1 MPRLTQITIEG
12 FRSISD
18 QIVLNF
24 PDKKP
29 VILIGENNAGKSNII
44 RAIDLM
50 FGEFHPKFKKLEDY
64 DHYNRDTNNKVI
76 IEATVSGLVGT
87 LTYNYSNKSNC
98 SGFKFRSNKGK
109 DNDFVGIQSIDG
121 AENQY
126 VKGELR
132 DELLCI
138 VVNSEQNLNFQLSYS
153 SKYTLLSKVTKA
165 FHDKLVEDK
174 TRVEKLKGF
183 FENIKSTFL
192 EVEEFRNFN
201 ANMST
206 IADSFISN
214 MTHALAFDF
223 SAYDPSNYFK
233 TLRVHPTENG
243 QTRAYEELGT
253 GQQQILALSFAHAYA
268 KSFLGQ
274 GLIFVIDEPEAHL
287 HPLAQKWLAKK
298 MFKMA
303 EDGLQIIITTHSP
316 YFIDLNFLD
325 GINLVR
331 KNEETTYTV
340 SSNAKLLCDFCIK
353 TGSNS
358 SKTKEETIIP
368 FYANNSTSHI
378 LSGFFA
384 NKIILVEGPTEELA
398 LPIYFE
404 RLGFDPTE
412 FGIEILGVGGKGNL
426 AKWWRLFTLY
436 RIPTFVCFD
445 NDAKEDDAKGD
456 KRKDALKTI
465 GIKETELDGILNTKN
480 WSISEKFC
488 VFGKDFEATMRTSFE
503 NYSVFEKKVIEQLG
517 SSSKNLIARETAK
530 LIDLKNES
538 EGKKQLQLFI
548 DKIKILTID

>member
-12 FRSISD
+12 FRSIND
-18 QIVLNF
+18 QIVINF

-29 VILIGENNAGKSNII
+29 VIIIGENNVGKSNII
-44 RAIDLM
+44 RAIEHM

-64 DHYNRDTNNKVI
+64 DHYKRDTNNKI
-76 IEATVSGLVGT
+76 IVEASVSGLVGV
-87 LTYNYSNKSNC
+87 LTYNYGTKSNC

-109 DNDFVGIQSIDG
+109 DNDFVAIQSIDG

-138 VVNSEQNLNFQLSYS
+138 VVNAEQNLNFQLSYS

-165 FHDKLVEDK
+165 FHDKLIEDEN
-174 TRVEKLKGF
+174 RVEKLKGF

-192 EVEEFRNFN
+192 EVEEFKSFN
-201 ANMST
+201 TNMST
-206 IADSFISN
+206 IADTFISN

-233 TLRVHPTENG
+233 TLRVHPTEDG
-243 QTRAYEELGT
+243 HIRAYEELGT

-274 GLIFVIDEPEAHL
+274 GLIFVLDEPESHL

-316 YFIDLNFLD
+316 YFIDLNFLE

-331 KNEETTYTV
+331 KNEDTTYTV
-340 SSNAKLLCDFCIK
+340 SSNAKSLCEFCIK
-353 TGSNS
+353 TGSNAN
-358 SKTKEETIIP
+358 KTKEETIIP

-384 NKIILVEGPTEELA
+384 NKVILVEGPTEELA

-412 FGIEILGVGGKGNL
+412 FGVEVLGVGGKGNL

-436 RIPTFVCFD
+436 QIPTFVCFD
-445 NDAKEDDAKGD
+445 NDAKNDDQKGI
-456 KRKDALKTI
+456 KRKDALKAI
-465 GIKETELDGILNTKN
+465 GIEESKLEGILNTEN
-480 WSISEKFC
+480 WSTSENFC
-488 VFGKDFEATMRTSFE
+488 VFGKDFETTMRASFKD
-503 NYSVFEKKVIEQLG
+503 YLDTEKNVVEQLG
-517 SSSKNLIARETAK
+517 NSSKNLIARETAK
-530 LIDLKNES
+530 LIDLANDS
-538 EGKKQLQLFI
+538 EGKKQLQALI
-548 DKIKILTID
+548 DKIRNLTL